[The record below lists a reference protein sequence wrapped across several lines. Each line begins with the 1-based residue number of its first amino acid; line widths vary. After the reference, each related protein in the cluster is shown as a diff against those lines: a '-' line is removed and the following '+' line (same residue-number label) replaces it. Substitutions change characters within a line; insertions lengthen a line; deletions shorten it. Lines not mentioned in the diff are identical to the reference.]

1 MGISDAPGVLWGAET
16 AKAVEN
22 FRISGE
28 PMPAPVIR
36 WLGLIKAAAADVNA
50 SLGILEPTLAEA
62 IAEAARDIAAG
73 AHATQFPVDVFQTG
87 SGTSSNMNVNEV
99 ISALTGGR
107 AHPNDDVNAG
117 QSSNDVVPSAVRLA
131 LLESVGRDLLPAL
144 ETLEEAFRSKS
155 EEFRD
160 VVKAG
165 RTHLMDAVPVTLGQE
180 LGGHGDQLRAARHG
194 ILRALPEVGRL
205 PLGGTA
211 VGNGLNTHPEF
222 AGLVRSRLRSDL
234 PASTADLVDAPLD
247 HFAVQGAHD
256 ALAALSGSF
265 KAAAVALTKISN
277 DLRWMASGPR
287 VGLAEITL
295 PALQKGSSIM
305 PGKVNP
311 VIPEVVLQV
320 AAQVIGNDTTITV
333 AALQGN
339 FELNVMVP
347 VIARN
352 ALESSHLL
360 ATSTRALAACV
371 DGMEALRGNCL
382 RAAERTL
389 ASATS
394 LAPAIGYVATERI
407 VQRALDEN
415 RPLRDVALDE
425 GVDVELVDA
434 ALDPRRL
441 AAGNPAPK
449 K

>member
-1 MGISDAPGVLWGAET
+1 MGVSDVPDVLWGAET

-36 WLGLIKAAAADVNA
+36 WLGLIKAAAAEANA
-50 SLGILEPTLAEA
+50 ARGILDPT
-62 IAEAARDIAAG
+62 IAEGIVAAALDIAAG
-73 AHATQFPVDVFQTG
+73 THAAQFPVDVFQTG

-99 ISALTGGR
+99 ISTLTGGR
-107 AHPNDDVNAG
+107 AHPNDHVNAG
-117 QSSNDVVPSAVRLA
+117 QSSNDVVPSAVHLA
-131 LLESVGRDLLPAL
+131 VLESVGRDLLPAL
-144 ETLEEAFRSKS
+144 EALEDSFRSKS

-180 LGGHGDQLRAARHG
+180 LAGHGDQLRAARHG
-194 ILRALPEVGRL
+194 IVRALPEVGRL

-222 AGLVRSRLRSDL
+222 AGLVRSRLRTEL
-234 PASTADLVDAPLD
+234 PTSTADLVDAPVD
-247 HFAVQGAHD
+247 HFAAQGARD

-265 KAAAVALTKISN
+265 KVAAVALTKISN

-287 VGLAEITL
+287 TGLAEIIL

-320 AAQVIGNDTTITV
+320 AAQVIGNDTTIAV

-339 FELNVMVP
+339 FELTVMIP

-352 ALESSHLL
+352 ALESCQLL

-371 DGMEALRGNCL
+371 DGMEANRSGCL
-382 RAAERTL
+382 RAAEATL
-389 ASATS
+389 ASATA
-394 LAPAIGYVATERI
+394 LAPLIGYAATERI
-407 VQRALDEN
+407 VQRALGEN
-415 RPLRDVALDE
+415 RPLRDVAIDE
-425 GVDVELVDA
+425 GVAVELVES
-434 ALDPRRL
+434 ALDLRRL
-441 AAGNPAPK
+441 AAGNRTPPI
-449 K
+449 